1 MSEQNPNLGGT
12 GDSAMKN
19 IVTKLVSVDSPDR
32 HPDAPAL
39 PGPTFLS
46 GSPAGREAQP
56 VLKEGT
62 GKVPVILS

>member
-12 GDSAMKN
+12 GDSAISKN
-19 IVTKLVSVDSPDR
+19 VPPNVSVTSPD
-32 HPDAPAL
+32 HTPDSSFL
-39 PGPTFLS
+39 PGPTFLP